1 MANFLEKINVL
12 FNEAKLELAELFAI
26 SLGVFLFI
34 LFFNPFGLNNPDQ
47 NNQLLVILGLGGI
60 TFFFMALFYVVLP
73 DIFPK
78 LIKKD
83 IPSEEPQY
91 IIGFIAFALN
101 SVAFVFY
108 LRYVGQITLTFYMV
122 FKIVIVCLAPYTIYW
137 IIQTRVV
144 LKHQIILLTIN
155 VERMK
160 SMLSGQIKNT
170 FQEKTVIE
178 SENKSESLEVI
189 LSDILFLRSADN
201 YIELIYLENGEL
213 RKKMLRNTLKNVEK
227 HLSQYPGFIR
237 CHRTILINTSY
248 IERLFRSYTG
258 VMIKIKGYDL
268 EIPVSRQY
276 LLKVK
281 EITKT

>member
-1 MANFLEKINVL
+1 MANFLEKINEL

-26 SLGVFLFI
+26 SLGIFLFI

-47 NNQLLVILGLGGI
+47 NNQLLIILGLGGI
-60 TFFFMALFYVVLP
+60 IFFFMALFYVIVP

-78 LIKKD
+78 LFIKD
-83 IPSEEPQY
+83 VHSEEPQY
-91 IIGFIAFALN
+91 IIGLLAFVLN

-108 LRYVGQITLTFYMV
+108 IRYVGQITLSFYMV

-137 IIQTRVV
+137 IIQTRVI
-144 LKHQIILLTIN
+144 LKNQIILLTIN
-155 VERMK
+155 AERMK
-160 SMLSGQIKNT
+160 AMLSGQIKNR

-178 SENKSESLEVI
+178 SENKSENVEVM

-201 YIELIYLENGEL
+201 YVELIYLENGEMR
-213 RKKMLRNTLKNVEK
+213 RKLLRNTLKNVEK

-237 CHRTILINTSY
+237 CHRAILINTIY